1 MFTCGWS
8 KTMKS
13 YIISSTAILDKTHG
27 KFRPPPPISPGS
39 EMIKW
44 RVLAS
49 ARLQP
54 WFFWGV
60 GVCCSIFFCPRLL
73 HNPHPVR
80 DAIIFPSIALPLLY
94 RFIWMG
100 KNNSNTLRVD
110 VYLKRGWESEPG
122 RGRFSENKTLYS
134 VIILSWSGIHGTF
147 KGCFNIDCPKESFIV
162 VFSSAAQKVH
172 WSVLSS
178 IYTAMSLIPY
188 FK

>member
-1 MFTCGWS
+1 MVENNEVIHHQFYCNLGQNTW
-8 KTMKS
+8 K
-13 YIISSTAILDKTHG
+13 ILTPP
-27 KFRPPPPISPGS
+27 PPPPISPGS

-60 GVCCSIFFCPRLL
+60 GACCSIFFCPRLL

-110 VYLKRGWESEPG
+110 MYLKRGWESEPG

-134 VIILSWSGIHGTF
+134 VIILSWSGIHGIF

-162 VFSSAAQKVH
+162 VFSSAAQK
-172 WSVLSS
+172 S
-178 IYTAMSLIPY
+178 IDQSYQVSILRWA
-188 FK
+188 